1 MILAIE
7 TAVEKVSVALG
18 DSRGIAA
25 SASVTSDRRHA
36 ESLTPMIEFACEH
49 AGIEVNE
56 ISAIAVDVGPGLF
69 TGMRVGMATAEMMAW
84 SLDVPVVPVCS
95 LDVLAASMW
104 QTEDLV
110 VAALDARRSE
120 LYWALYRPDVNARTM
135 VRLTEPTVTSP
146 EDMIVY
152 VNDRSEPVWCV
163 GTGFIRYRNDAEA
176 LQFAQFAPDHL
187 AMPDAQWLVEIAVQK
202 LARDET
208 VSARDIEPMYLRA
221 PDAEINWAVREGQ

>member
-18 DSRGIAA
+18 DSRGVLAT
-25 SASVTSDRRHA
+25 ASVTSDRRHA
-36 ESLTPMIEFACEH
+36 ESLTPMIQFACEH
-49 AGIEVNE
+49 AGVPVAN
-56 ISAIAVDVGPGLF
+56 ISAIAVDIGPGLF

-104 QTEDLV
+104 QTDDTV
-110 VAALDARRSE
+110 VAALDARRGE
-120 LYWALYRPDVNARTM
+120 LYWALYRPDPVARTM
-135 VRLTEPTVTSP
+135 VRVTEPVVSSP
-146 EDMIVY
+146 EDMIVH

-163 GTGFIRYRNDAEA
+163 GSGFVRYRNDAEA
-176 LQFAQFAPDHL
+176 LQYAQFAPDHL
-187 AMPDAQWLVEIAVQK
+187 AMPDAQWLLDVAIQK